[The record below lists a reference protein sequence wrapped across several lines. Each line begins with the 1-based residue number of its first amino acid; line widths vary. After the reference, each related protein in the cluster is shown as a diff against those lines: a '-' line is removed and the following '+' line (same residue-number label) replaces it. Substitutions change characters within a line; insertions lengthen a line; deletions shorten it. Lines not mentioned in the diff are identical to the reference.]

1 VLTRVVGQIGE
12 LVGEIFVVV
21 VDDPVALAG
30 RPGHVYDEVGP
41 HRRPEHHPP
50 PLGRVRLTWL
60 AVIGDDRR
68 VVAVEPQPD
77 DPGERGIDNPKSHSL
92 PGFDRDGT
100 WNAPVDRD
108 RVADAARHAG
118 FHGIAET
125 AGDPSL

>member
-1 VLTRVVGQIGE
+1 MLTRLVGEIGE
-12 LVGEIFVVV
+12 LVGEVLVIV

-30 RPGHVYDEVGP
+30 RPGHVYNEVGP
-41 HRRPEHHPP
+41 HRRPEHHPTP
-50 PLGRVRLTWL
+50 CGRVRLTWL

-68 VVAVEPQPD
+68 VVAIKPQPD

-92 PGFDRDGT
+92 PGLYRHGIAD
-100 WNAPVDRD
+100 APVDGD

-125 AGDPSL
+125 AG